1 MCVCYQENVF
11 IIYYKNEV
19 ASFFQEFKTGFIVT
33 IGIFTVCLG
42 MQAMTL
48 LKNNVH
54 PYSNAIGKIVVR
66 LMKLSGRV
74 FSDEKYDM
82 IQNDTVDMAE
92 KMRTCLDL
100 DNSSVVA
107 SVYFLQFILL
117 NCPKVH
123 WKLAFATAFSLGTK
137 FTTEGFFAEDIVIYV
152 SDKFTVRQ
160 ISTLEGKVVSDMQL
174 NFSSSVWATFRNA
187 LLLVTMEGVKARSNL
202 DNMLSCV
209 PIRCNT
215 HGQDGLPKFCA
226 IVVDDN
232 PLVQEAHRAL
242 LLQFVPSDP
251 EVEIICCSTLED
263 AFDAF
268 LTHEFV
274 HLILID
280 YDLNDDRSGLD
291 YAGLIKKHYRKNA
304 DIVMLQHFE
313 PLCALVTQ
321 KSDCVSVNQDGSCG
335 SCNVLIP
342 KPLTHKEAVV
352 LFEASCV

>member
-1 MCVCYQENVF
+1 
-11 IIYYKNEV
+11 
-19 ASFFQEFKTGFIVT
+19 
-33 IGIFTVCLG
+33 
-42 MQAMTL
+42 MTL
-48 LKNNVH
+48 LKKKVH

-66 LMKLSGRV
+66 LMKLSKECI
-74 FSDEKYDM
+74 FSEDEYD
-82 IQNDTVDMAE
+82 IVQNDVVDMAE
-92 KMRTCLDL
+92 KMRTCLNL

-107 SVYFLQFILL
+107 SVYFLQFIHL
-117 NCPKVH
+117 NYPKVH

-137 FTTEGFFAEDIVIYV
+137 FTTEGFFAEDIVTYV
-152 SDKFTVRQ
+152 SDQFTVRQ
-160 ISTLEGKVVSDMQL
+160 ISTLEGQVVSDTRS

-215 HGQDGLPKFCA
+215 HGQDELPTFCA
-226 IVVDDN
+226 IVVDDDV
-232 PLVQEAHRAL
+232 LVQIAHRAL
-242 LLQFVPSDP
+242 LLQQFVQSDH
-251 EVEIICCSTLED
+251 EVEIICCSKLED

-268 LTHEFV
+268 LKHELV

-291 YAGLIKKHYRKNA
+291 YAELIKKHYRKNE

-342 KPLTHKEAVV
+342 KPLTHKEAAV